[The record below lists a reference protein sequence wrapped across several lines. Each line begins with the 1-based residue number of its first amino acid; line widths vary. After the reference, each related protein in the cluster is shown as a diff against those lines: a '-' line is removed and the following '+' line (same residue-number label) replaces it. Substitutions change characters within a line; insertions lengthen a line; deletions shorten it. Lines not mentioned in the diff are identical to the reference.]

1 MDLSGIHS
9 SLNRGDDSQRPQM
22 RIQIFCPLPSLPN
35 TLRSMIYRKDVQC
48 SWVLSYEAIEKYHLL
63 DDLDLLVFFPG
74 PIHDVNLKRR
84 IGKLLSAAQHK
95 SLPVILLSDDD
106 SISNIIPPEN
116 EQIMPRI
123 QMVPPEIATDELWG
137 RIFSML
143 NFNPVFDR
151 IEDHMKQLEKWAFSL
166 NSRFEQLHQELRLAW
181 RVQQDFLP
189 KKLPHTLKITFAALY
204 RPATW
209 VSGDIYDIFKL
220 DEKNIGFY
228 IADVVGHG
236 VAAGLMTLFVKRAL
250 ITKEIL
256 GNSYQI
262 LPPNQALARLN
273 DEICSLELPE
283 HQFVTAAYGII
294 NTETRELTF
303 ARAGHPRPLVFD
315 RQGKLSYIETEG
327 ALLGIFPSADF
338 GLSKTVLEPGSRLI
352 LYTDGLEQGFGR
364 DSDEKK
370 MIDEVS
376 RIARLP
382 VQDMIDSL
390 TTLLDCQEN
399 SLNPED
405 DITAIALEILA

>member
-1 MDLSGIHS
+1 MDVSGIHY
-9 SLNRGDDSQRPQM
+9 SLNRDDDSQRSRM
-22 RIQIFCPLPSLPN
+22 RIQIFCPLPRLPDN
-35 TLRSMIYRKDVQC
+35 LRPMLKRNDVQC
-48 SWVLSYEAIEKYHLL
+48 SWVLSFEAVEKYHLL
-63 DDLDLLVFFPG
+63 DEFDLLVFFPG
-74 PIHDVNLKRR
+74 PIHDVNKKRR
-84 IGKLLSAAQHK
+84 IGKILSAAQQK
-95 SLPVILLSDDD
+95 SMPVIIHSDDE

-123 QMVPPEIATDELWG
+123 QMVQPDLATDELWG
-137 RIFSML
+137 RIFAMF

-151 IEDHMKQLEKWAFSL
+151 IEGHMKHLEKWAFSL

-189 KKLPHTLKITFAALY
+189 KKLPHNSKINFATLY

-220 DEKNIGFY
+220 DEKHIGFY

-256 GNSYQI
+256 GNTYQI
-262 LPPNQALARLN
+262 LDPNQAIARLN

-294 NTETRELTF
+294 NTETHELSF
-303 ARAGHPRPLVFD
+303 ARAGHPKPLIFD
-315 RQGKLSYIETEG
+315 RQGTLSFIETEG
-327 ALLGIFPSADF
+327 ALLGIFPGATFSQ
-338 GLSKTVLEPGSRLI
+338 SKKVLEPGSRLI

-370 MIDEVS
+370 MMEEVS
-376 RIARLP
+376 KLANLP
-382 VQDMIDSL
+382 VQDLIDSL
-390 TTLLDCQEN
+390 SSLLDCQEN

-405 DITAIALEILA
+405 DITVIALEILG